1 MFAGGP
7 AAPAKGTGDCSLRG
21 SRVRRVMKG
30 GMETGGGAEV
40 EVAVEAAAVAA
51 VNRVGGGG
59 GRSSDED
66 GLKSGLEDTVQQ
78 LITA

>member
-1 MFAGGP
+1 
-7 AAPAKGTGDCSLRG
+7 
-21 SRVRRVMKG
+21 MKG

-40 EVAVEAAAVAA
+40 EGAVEAAAVAA
-51 VNRVGGGG
+51 VNRVGGGA